1 MNKAGL
7 VFVVIAG
14 GYILFEL
21 SMLHR
26 LGYRMEA
33 DYILQQMVS
42 AQEAMRRCGGATGS
56 PAKAFDEK
64 LERLIQRA
72 EREARQVEPDPGAA
86 AAAAAV
92 ESRVAAI
99 RAELAALVAREGC
112 DSPELATWVT
122 RYRIYGG

>member
-1 MNKAGL
+1 
-7 VFVVIAG
+7 
-14 GYILFEL
+14 
-21 SMLHR
+21 
-26 LGYRMEA
+26 MEA

-56 PAKAFDEK
+56 PPDAFDEK

-72 EREARQVEPDPGAA
+72 VREARQQEPDPGAA